1 MYIVLSLVCGI
12 IIFVLFCSDRPRRDD
27 RRHDVRHEIR
37 RGGGSRF
44 RLSTKVING
53 TPTYARLP
61 DHTII

>member
-1 MYIVLSLVCGI
+1 MYTILSLVFLI
-12 IIFVLFCSDRPRRDD
+12 IIFVLFCNGRPRCGD
-27 RRHDVRHEIR
+27 RQLDVRHEIR
-37 RGGGSRF
+37 AGGSRF